1 MEAIVALIIEYAA
14 IWGPAIVAILGVV
27 GAVIPALLK
36 IKAAIAEFRQS
47 DDLKQIVAE
56 LKKQGA
62 ENAELRRLYGL
73 TLDELT
79 KIKGYAEAKKKE
91 DK

>member
-14 IWGPAIVAILGVV
+14 IWGPAIVAVLGVV
-27 GAVIPALLK
+27 GTIIPAILK
-36 IKAAIAEFRQS
+36 IREALIEFKKS
-47 DDLKQIVAE
+47 DELKQIVAE

-62 ENAELRRLYGL
+62 ENAELRRLYSL

>member
-56 LKKQGA
+56 L
-62 ENAELRRLYGL
+62 RRLYGL